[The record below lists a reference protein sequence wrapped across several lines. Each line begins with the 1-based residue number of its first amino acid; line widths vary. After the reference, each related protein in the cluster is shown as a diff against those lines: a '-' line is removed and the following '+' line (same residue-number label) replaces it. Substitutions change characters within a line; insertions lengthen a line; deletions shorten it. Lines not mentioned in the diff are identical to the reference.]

1 MGENRKLKAAPTQ
14 NGAYG
19 QGVSAGTRA
28 TLTKRNAKN
37 PGQGNKVTPQYEL
50 NQPRNKSAKRYSR

>member
-19 QGVSAGTRA
+19 QGTAAGTRA
-28 TLTKRNAKN
+28 TITTRNAKN
-37 PGQGNKVTPQYEL
+37 PGQGNKVTPQSEL
-50 NQPRNKSAKRYSR
+50 NQPRNRNAKRYSR